1 MQNKI
6 HSIKERIKEISIK
19 KGIPI
24 GKYFSELEISSSG
37 FSGEKLKKG
46 VNSDVIQKIICK
58 YPDVDLLWLI
68 TGEYKNETTKD
79 HLAMEDQTHY
89 GKNYKDLYLEVLEE
103 NRGLSKKVI
112 GLIEDNN
119 LLKKK

>member
-24 GKYFSELEISSSG
+24 GKYFEELEISSSG

-58 YPDVDLLWLI
+58 YPDVDLHWLV
-68 TGEYKNETTKD
+68 TGEQENETTTD
-79 HLAMEDQTHY
+79 QLAMEGQSPY
-89 GKNYKDLYLEVLEE
+89 GENYKDLYFEVLEE

-112 GLIEDNN
+112 ALIEDNN